1 MTAYELR
8 LLQTDYSHTQWHQ
21 VTDTCR
27 LLLSIKYIKSYIV
40 FILILIVI
48 VYYVVLITKVL
59 FVEATNDTVEFMES
73 NILAT

>member
-40 FILILIVI
+40 FILIVI